1 MFLQVP
7 NKYIVNRLR
16 NGISLC
22 EEMEWI
28 TLFVYSV
35 VLLLLLTYNLG
46 QLSLIVIYLR
56 ARHKRRT
63 NVAMPG
69 SDAWH
74 NLPSVTVQ
82 LPVYNERYVVERLI
96 DAVVALNY
104 PANKLEIQVLD
115 DSTDDSIELSA
126 RKVALYR
133 AEGVNIKLLRR
144 PERTGFKAGA
154 LAYGLDQ
161 AMGDFVAIFDADFVP
176 DPDFLLKTVPHFADP
191 KIGIVQTRWTHL
203 NEDYSLLTQLQAF
216 GLNAHFFIE
225 QGGRNAADF
234 FMNFNG
240 TAGVW
245 RKAAIYDAG
254 GWSSDT
260 LTEDL
265 DLSYRAQLK
274 GWKFVY
280 REDIG
285 SPAELPVAMAA
296 LKSQQ
301 YRWMKGAAECARR
314 LMLNVLRAPGVPFI
328 NKLHAFFHLFSS
340 STFLL
345 VFVLAVLSVPVL
357 YIRSTHPEWALAY
370 YLINFFQ
377 YNLIILMLF
386 YGIPFWRAHQQ
397 KGTGWSA
404 VRFVGYF
411 LAYSSLMMGLSLH
424 NSIAVIEGYI
434 GRKTPFVRTP
444 KFNVANGSDSWRANI
459 YVTQG
464 LPWLTFL
471 EGGMVLYFLVGIA
484 LGVYLHDYRMLFFHC
499 MLTAGF
505 GMVFVYSLL
514 HTVRQSAGRPK
525 TKPFST
531 DRRAVGVAA

>member
-1 MFLQVP
+1 
-7 NKYIVNRLR
+7 
-16 NGISLC
+16 
-22 EEMEWI
+22 MEWI
-28 TLFVYSV
+28 TLFVYSAT
-35 VLLLLLTYNLG
+35 LLLLLTYNLG

-56 ARHKRRT
+56 SEHKRRA
-63 NVAMPG
+63 NIVVPA
-69 SDAWH
+69 SSEWYS
-74 NLPSVTVQ
+74 LPTVTVQ

-96 DAVVALNY
+96 DAVATLNY
-104 PANKLEIQVLD
+104 PADKLEIQVLD
-115 DSTDDSIELSA
+115 DSTDDSIELST
-126 RKVALYR
+126 RKVAFYQLQ
-133 AEGVNIKLLRR
+133 GINIKLIRR
-144 PERTGFKAGA
+144 PERVGFKAGA
-154 LAYGLDQ
+154 LAYGLDR
-161 AMGDFVAIFDADFVP
+161 AMGDFIAIFDADFVP
-176 DPDFLLKTVPHFADP
+176 DPDFLLKTIPHFADP
-191 KIGIVQTRWTHL
+191 AIGIVQTRWTHL

-245 RKAAIYDAG
+245 RKKAIYDAG

-274 GWKFVY
+274 GWKFIY

-301 YRWMKGAAECARR
+301 YRWMKGAAECARKI
-314 LMLNVLRAPGVPFI
+314 MATVLRAPKVPFV

-357 YIRSTHPEWALAY
+357 YIRSNHPEWASAY
-370 YLINFFQ
+370 FVINLFQ
-377 YNLIILMLF
+377 YNLIILLLF
-386 YGIPFWRAHQQ
+386 YGIPFWRSHQQ
-397 KGTGWSA
+397 LSGSRSLI
-404 VRFVGYF
+404 RFMVHF
-411 LAYSSLMMGLSLH
+411 LAYSSLMIGLSLH

-444 KFNVANGSDSWRANI
+444 KFNVANGSDTWRANVYI
-459 YVTQG
+459 AEG
-464 LPWLTFL
+464 LPWLTLL
-471 EGGMVLYFLVGIA
+471 EGIMMLYFIGGIA
-484 LGVYLHDYRMLFFHC
+484 LGVYLNDYRMLFFHC
-499 MLTAGF
+499 MLTVGF

-514 HTVRQSAGRPK
+514 HTVRQSAVRRPISG
-525 TKPFST
+525 TFDA
-531 DRRAVGVAA
+531 DRRAAGAVA

>member
-1 MFLQVP
+1 
-7 NKYIVNRLR
+7 I
-16 NGISLC
+16 
-22 EEMEWI
+22 
-28 TLFVYSV
+28 
-35 VLLLLLTYNLG
+35 
-46 QLSLIVIYLR
+46 
-56 ARHKRRT
+56 
-63 NVAMPG
+63 
-69 SDAWH
+69 
-74 NLPSVTVQ
+74 
-82 LPVYNERYVVERLI
+82 
-96 DAVVALNY
+96 
-104 PANKLEIQVLD
+104 
-115 DSTDDSIELSA
+115 
-126 RKVALYR
+126 
-133 AEGVNIKLLRR
+133 
-144 PERTGFKAGA
+144 
-154 LAYGLDQ
+154 
-161 AMGDFVAIFDADFVP
+161 AIFDADFVP
-176 DPDFLLKTVPHFADP
+176 DPDFLLKTIPHFANP
-191 KIGIVQTRWTHL
+191 AVGIVQTRWTHL

-245 RKAAIYDAG
+245 RKSAIYDAG

-314 LMLNVLRAPGVPFI
+314 LMMSVLRSPNVPVV
-328 NKLHAFFHLFSS
+328 NKVHAFFHLFSS

-345 VFVLAVLSVPVL
+345 VFMLAFLSVPVL
-357 YIRSTHPEWALAY
+357 YIHRLHPEWSTVY

-377 YNLIILMLF
+377 VNLIILLLF
-386 YGIPFWRAHQQ
+386 YGIPFWRSNTQN
-397 KGTGWSA
+397 W
-404 VRFVGYF
+404 VLFPWYF

-424 NSIAVIEGYI
+424 NAIAVIEGYI

-444 KFNVANGSDSWRANI
+444 KFNVQKGSDSWRTNVYMAS
-459 YVTQG
+459 G
-464 LPWLTFL
+464 FPWLTLL
-471 EGGMVLYFLVGIA
+471 EGGMLLYFIGGIA
-484 LGVYLHDYRMLFFHC
+484 LGVYLRDYRMLFFHC

-514 HTVRQSAGRPK
+514 HTVRLSAGPRSVGADTPNTERRPAG
-525 TKPFST
+525 
-531 DRRAVGVAA
+531 AVA

>member
-1 MFLQVP
+1 
-7 NKYIVNRLR
+7 
-16 NGISLC
+16 
-22 EEMEWI
+22 MEWI
-28 TLFVYSV
+28 TLFVYSAT
-35 VLLLLLTYNLG
+35 LLLLLTYNLG

-56 ARHKRRT
+56 TAHKHRAKI
-63 NVAMPG
+63 AMPG
-69 SDAWH
+69 SAEWK
-74 NLPSVTVQ
+74 NLPLVTVQ

-96 DAVVALNY
+96 DAVASLRY
-104 PANKLEIQVLD
+104 PTDKLEIQVLD
-115 DSTDDSIELSA
+115 DSTDDSIKLSA
-126 RKVALYR
+126 RKVAHYQ
-133 AEGVNIKLLRR
+133 AQGINIKLIRR
-144 PERTGFKAGA
+144 PERIGFKAGA
-154 LAYGLDQ
+154 LAYGLDRS
-161 AMGDFVAIFDADFVP
+161 MGEFVAIFDADFVP

-240 TAGVW
+240 TAGIW
-245 RKAAIYDAG
+245 RKTAIYDAG

-274 GWKFVY
+274 GWKFIY

-301 YRWMKGAAECARR
+301 YRWMKGAAECARKI
-314 LMLNVLRAPGVPFI
+314 MLNVLRAPGVPFA

-345 VFVLAVLSVPVL
+345 VFVLAILSVPIL

-377 YNLIILMLF
+377 YNLIILLLF
-386 YGIPFWRAHQQ
+386 YGVPFWKSHQQ
-397 KGTGWSA
+397 KSA
-404 VRFVGYF
+404 RRSTVQFIGHF

-444 KFNVANGSDSWRANI
+444 KFNVANGSNSWRSNVYMA
-459 YVTQG
+459 QG
-464 LPWLTFL
+464 IPWLTLL
-471 EGGMVLYFLVGIA
+471 EGGMMLYFLGGIA

-514 HTVRQSAGRPK
+514 HTVRQSAVHRP
-525 TKPFST
+525 TKGTFDA
-531 DRRAVGVAA
+531 DRHAAGAVA